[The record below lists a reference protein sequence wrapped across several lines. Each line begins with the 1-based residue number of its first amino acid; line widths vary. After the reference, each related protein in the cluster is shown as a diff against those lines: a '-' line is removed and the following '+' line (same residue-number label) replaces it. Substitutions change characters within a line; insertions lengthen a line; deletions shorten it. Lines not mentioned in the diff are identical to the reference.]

1 MVQATKNA
9 SDRSN
14 SPVEAKW
21 PISVYENGESATAVC
36 CTNGRVVRGSMEH
49 NRRGLHQEIFSG
61 FFLGNDEELLIGRHP
76 TYGPRFLVNLVQE
89 TITQDPVSEDSG
101 VSEIDE

>member
-1 MVQATKNA
+1 V
-9 SDRSN
+9 R
-14 SPVEAKW
+14 P
-21 PISVYENGESATAVC
+21 PSAAQMAEWFVAAWNTIDADCIRKSFQV
-36 CTNGRVVRGSMEH
+36 S
-49 NRRGLHQEIFSG
+49 
-61 FFLGNDEELLIGRHP
+61 FLGNDEELLIGRHT